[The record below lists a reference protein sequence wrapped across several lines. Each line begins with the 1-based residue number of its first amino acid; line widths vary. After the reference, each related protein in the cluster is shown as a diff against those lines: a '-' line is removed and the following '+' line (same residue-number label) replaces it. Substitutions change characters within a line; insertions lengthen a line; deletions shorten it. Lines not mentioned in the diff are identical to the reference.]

1 MAKGT
6 FAKAMPHVSTPDL
19 YYVYRPLLDLIGF
32 TEGTDKGD
40 GYNETLGYGAYTGGD
55 VDLVKMSLK
64 EIDDLQGKMLA
75 HPKNKLNSSALGRY
89 QIVRTTLRTIK
100 RTLQLSNNLLF
111 NEALQDRCACYLLGV
126 RGIDKYLSGRLKE
139 DTLINNLAQEWAS
152 LPTTKDVGYYGGQRA
167 AVKSARVREVL
178 AEVRKRHDQAQPKEI
193 VAVEVDKPVVP
204 PTVEK
209 EVKKKFSL
217 AGWIGSIFSG
227 GGIGALGLAGFGWRE
242 LIVMGGLAI
251 VVLLG
256 GLALRGWIV
265 KAIKDIKAELEAS

>member
-64 EIDDLQGKMLA
+64 QIDDLQGKMLA

-111 NEALQDRCACYLLGV
+111 NEAFQDRCACYLLGV

-217 AGWIGSIFSG
+217 AGWIGSILSG

-242 LIVMGGLAI
+242 LLVMGGLAI

>member
-64 EIDDLQGKMLA
+64 QIDDLQGKMLA

-204 PTVEK
+204 TTVEK

-217 AGWIGSIFSG
+217 AGWIGSILSG

-242 LIVMGGLAI
+242 LLVMGGLAI

>member
-40 GYNETLGYGAYTGGD
+40 GYNETLGYGGYTGGD

-178 AEVRKRHDQAQPKEI
+178 AEVRKRHDLAQPKEI

-217 AGWIGSIFSG
+217 AGWIGSILSG

-242 LIVMGGLAI
+242 LLVMGGLAI

>member
-55 VDLVKMSLK
+55 VVLVKMSLK

-126 RGIDKYLSGRLKE
+126 RGIDKYLAGRLKE

-217 AGWIGSIFSG
+217 AGWIGSILSG

-242 LIVMGGLAI
+242 LLVMGGLAI

-265 KAIKDIKAELEAS
+265 KAIKDIKAELETS

>member
-178 AEVRKRHDQAQPKEI
+178 AEVRKRHDLAQPKEI

-217 AGWIGSIFSG
+217 AGWIGSILSG

-242 LIVMGGLAI
+242 LLVMGGLAI

>member
-64 EIDDLQGKMLA
+64 QIDDLQGKMLA

>member
-1 MAKGT
+1 MVKDT

-64 EIDDLQGKMLA
+64 QIDDLQGKMLA

>member
-64 EIDDLQGKMLA
+64 EIDDLQGKMLS

>member
-32 TEGTDKGD
+32 TEGTDKRD

-55 VDLVKMSLK
+55 VELVKMSLK

-217 AGWIGSIFSG
+217 AGWIGSILSG

-242 LIVMGGLAI
+242 LLVMGGLAI